1 MSAASPPLAALV
13 LAGRRRG
20 DDPLAE
26 AADGEHKAFLDIAG
40 KAMIARVIESLAATP
55 GLGEILLA
63 APDDVREKLAARLDP
78 RLAAR
83 IRRLPA
89 EDSPAASAL
98 AALDANAP
106 GTELL
111 LAASDHPL
119 LTPAMIDEFLAGARR
134 DGVDAAAACV
144 TRETLEA
151 AYPGAPRTFIRLRNF
166 AFSGANLFWFKGARA
181 RPLVAFWRRIEAE
194 RKNPARMARIIGP
207 GAGLLYLA
215 GMLTKERALAMIEA
229 RTGVR
234 AALVPLS
241 VAEAAIDVDKPADLD
256 LVRRIFARRASE

>member
-1 MSAASPPLAALV
+1 MKGRARPLNALV

-26 AADGEHKAFLDIAG
+26 AAGGAHKAFIDIAG
-40 KAMIARVIESLAATP
+40 KPMIVRVLESLAATP
-55 GLGEILLA
+55 GLEEILLA
-63 APDDVREKLAARLDP
+63 APDDVRAQLAARLDAG
-78 RLAAR
+78 LAAR
-83 IRRLPA
+83 IRHLPA

-98 AALDANAP
+98 AALDASAP
-106 GTELL
+106 DAELL

-119 LTPAMIDEFLAGARR
+119 LTPAMIEEFLAGARR
-134 DGVDAAAACV
+134 DSVDAAAACV
-144 TRETLEA
+144 TRETMEA
-151 AYPGAPRTFIRLRNF
+151 AYPGAPRTFVRLRNF
-166 AFSGANLFWFKGARA
+166 SFSGANLFWFRGARA

-215 GMLTKERALAMIEA
+215 GLLTKERALAMIEA

-256 LVRRIFARRASE
+256 LVRRIFARRARE

>member
-1 MSAASPPLAALV
+1 MSVAAPSLAALV

-20 DDPLAE
+20 DDPLA
-26 AADGEHKAFLDIAG
+26 AAGGDHKAFLDIAG
-40 KAMIARVIESLAATP
+40 KPMIARVVESLAATP
-55 GLGEILLA
+55 GVGEILLA
-63 APDDVREKLAARLDP
+63 APDDVSEKLAARLHP
-78 RLAAR
+78 GLHAR

-89 EDSPAASAL
+89 ADSPAASAL
-98 AALDANAP
+98 AALDANEP
-106 GTELL
+106 EKELL

-144 TRETLEA
+144 TRAVLET

-166 AFSGANLFWFKGARA
+166 AFSGANLFWFRGARA

-229 RTGVR
+229 RTGVK
-234 AALVPLS
+234 AELVPLS
-241 VAEAAIDVDKPADLD
+241 AAEAAIDVDKPADLD
-256 LVRRIFARRASE
+256 LVRRIFAGRAGL